1 MTKGSFIVLIAVV
14 VSALLGLFIPTGA
27 VASPVALDYVPAY
40 DWYHGCGPTAAASI
54 LGYWD
59 VHGYDGLFDVSG
71 WDEVRY
77 TQNVR
82 DHISSPEHNAKYDST
97 PDNSGLSE
105 PPDTSIADF
114 FHTSEGGL
122 GYGWSYQAYA
132 DDGLAGYASYRG
144 YEFDAWYVSSG
155 GISWETFMAE
165 IDAGYPVMTL
175 VDTNADGLTD
185 HFVPAIGYD
194 DRGDEG
200 FWYGLYTT
208 WSENEDILWQ
218 EFALM
223 TAGVSWGIGYMTFFH
238 PISEPTHRGLPVS
251 FIGGENPPSNSA
263 VSPVPEPA
271 TILLLGSGL
280 LGLVGFRR
288 KSKVFSNFSD
298 SAN

>member
-1 MTKGSFIVLIAVV
+1 M
-14 VSALLGLFIPTGA
+14 P
-27 VASPVALDYVPAY
+27 
-40 DWYHGCGPTAAASI
+40 
-54 LGYWD
+54 
-59 VHGYDGLFDVSG
+59 
-71 WDEVRY
+71 
-77 TQNVR
+77 
-82 DHISSPEHNAKYDST
+82 
-97 PDNSGLSE
+97 
-105 PPDTSIADF
+105 
-114 FHTSEGGL
+114 
-122 GYGWSYQAYA
+122 
-132 DDGLAGYASYRG
+132 
-144 YEFDAWYVSSG
+144 
-155 GISWETFMAE
+155 
-165 IDAGYPVMTL
+165 
-175 VDTNADGLTD
+175 
-185 HFVPAIGYD
+185 IG

-271 TILLLGSGL
+271 PILLLGSGL

-298 SAN
+298 SANWFVSLTVNFANPYGAFSCPTGAYILKTWSKHTNPRTRFQHMCKSRTWYFHKINIWFLQVPGSYLWRSSAFATIGIRDGGKTSNTGTEMDNTRDHIK